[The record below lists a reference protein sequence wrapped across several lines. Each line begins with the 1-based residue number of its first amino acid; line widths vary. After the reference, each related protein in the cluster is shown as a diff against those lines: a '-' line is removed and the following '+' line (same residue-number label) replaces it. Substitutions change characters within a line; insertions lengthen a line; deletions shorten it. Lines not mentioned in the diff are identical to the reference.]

1 MAEYVCKIA
10 DSTGRVFEQVETALS
25 ENEARHRLSERGFY
39 VYSINRN
46 LGLASRFRR
55 SGSSRLVRGQ
65 DFLIFNQQFNTL
77 IKAGLPIL
85 TALDLLA
92 ERAAAPRLR
101 PLLADVRERVR
112 TGALLSEALVAQAV
126 FPPVYTT
133 SVMAGEKSGSLST
146 VLDQYIAYQKTTS
159 SFFSRLKNV
168 LIYPSILIVMVVVV
182 LSYLVTFAVPRFAE
196 LYKELNVQ
204 LPTITRIVL
213 AISLPLREYIFF
225 VMAGLAIVGTLTFLW
240 ARSEAGALIIDRF
253 KPRIPVIGNIWLK
266 AQIAQFVR
274 TLSTLLAGGSPLVN
288 ALDTSADAMGSKLI
302 STSVRKAVAQVREG
316 TPLHT
321 ALLET
326 HVMPDLAL
334 EMIEVGEASGALAP
348 MLTSVAEF
356 YEQEV
361 DLKLTAILA
370 WVEPAILVIMA
381 AVIAFILIALYLPM
395 FSLTAG
401 TVQGYIR
408 MSATTHRGPA
418 PPVQPDAAAEAERS
432 KLLAQRYRCSFID
445 LRDQR
450 IDPELFRSIPAE
462 LMFRYNFV
470 PLEAHD
476 HSLAIAVSDP
486 SQVLVNDELSL
497 LLGKKLQIKVATATQ
512 IGDILKRTE
521 QSQRVL
527 DQATEGFTLQVVDV
541 DEESEE
547 NITME
552 KLTRDTGVSPVVR
565 LVDTVIFTALER
577 RASDIHIETGNTEV
591 VVK

>member
-39 VYSINRN
+39 VYSISRN

-55 SGSSRLVRGQ
+55 SGASRLVRGQ

-146 VLDQYIAYQKTTS
+146 VLDQYIAYQRTTT

-213 AISLPLREYIFF
+213 AISLPLRDYIVF
-225 VMAGLAIVGTLTFLW
+225 VIAGLAIVGTLAFLW
-240 ARSEAGALIIDRF
+240 ARSEHGALVIDRL
-253 KPRIPVIGNIWLK
+253 KPRVPVIGNIWLK

-274 TLSTLLAGGSPLVN
+274 TLSTLLAGGSPLVT

-302 STSVRKAVAQVREG
+302 STSVRSAGAQVREG
-316 TPLHT
+316 VPLHT
-321 ALLET
+321 ALHDT
-326 HVMPDLAL
+326 KVMPDLAL
-334 EMIEVGEASGALAP
+334 EMIEVGEASGALAG

-401 TVQGYIR
+401 TVQG
-408 MSATTHRGPA
+408 
-418 PPVQPDAAAEAERS
+418 
-432 KLLAQRYRCSFID
+432 
-445 LRDQR
+445 
-450 IDPELFRSIPAE
+450 
-462 LMFRYNFV
+462 
-470 PLEAHD
+470 
-476 HSLAIAVSDP
+476 
-486 SQVLVNDELSL
+486 
-497 LLGKKLQIKVATATQ
+497 
-512 IGDILKRTE
+512 
-521 QSQRVL
+521 
-527 DQATEGFTLQVVDV
+527 
-541 DEESEE
+541 
-547 NITME
+547 
-552 KLTRDTGVSPVVR
+552 
-565 LVDTVIFTALER
+565 
-577 RASDIHIETGNTEV
+577 
-591 VVK
+591 